1 MKKCYIITFELK
13 NPGINQQNLV
23 DTIKSAKN
31 WARLSPT
38 SFILTANKTATEVR
52 DILLKQLKQGDKVYV
67 GLLGNS
73 AGWFGLGEEISTWI
87 RNNQK

>member
-52 DILLKQLKQGDKVYV
+52 DILLKQLPNIENV
-67 GLLGNS
+67 GLFFDRFDS
-73 AGWFGLGEEISTWI
+73 APIGISKYFYVKLLT
-87 RNNQK
+87 